1 MSIIDSFDLS
11 TNAIVEPNCLVRP
24 IDNFPE
30 TVIATFKSEII
41 EELIKNYNVKV
52 IDKLSG
58 GFTIPIYKIDYA
70 GKEIAMYQTLIGG
83 AGTAGLLEEVIV
95 KGGRKIL
102 FFGSCGTLDKS
113 LSEGHLIIPIAAY
126 RDEGVSYHYLPN
138 GDYINV
144 KTAKKLSVIFDELEL
159 PYIMSKTWTT
169 DALYR
174 ETGKNMNDRKAEG
187 CLAVDM
193 ECASIMAVSEFRGVD
208 AYQFLY
214 AEDNLDA
221 SEWEARSMGR
231 LSQNEFEKYLNIAIE
246 VASKL

>member
-1 MSIIDSFDLS
+1 MSIIDSFDISSKAML
-11 TNAIVEPNCLVRP
+11 EPSCIAKP
-24 IDNFPE
+24 IENFPE
-30 TVIATFKSEII
+30 TVIVTFKSEII
-41 EELIKNYNVKV
+41 DELIKNYDVKI

-58 GFTIPIYKIDYA
+58 GFTIPIYKINYA
-70 GKEIAMYQTLIGG
+70 GKEIAIYQTLIGG

-113 LSEGHLIIPIAAY
+113 LSEGHLIIPTAAY
-126 RDEGVSYHYLPN
+126 RDEGVSYHYMAE
-138 GDYINV
+138 GDYVDV
-144 KTAKKLSVIFDELEL
+144 KTAKKLSRIFEEMQL
-159 PYIMSKTWTT
+159 PYIMAKTWTT
-169 DALYR
+169 DAFYR
-174 ETGKNMNDRKAEG
+174 ETEKNMKARKLEG
-187 CLAVDM
+187 CLTVDM
-193 ECASIMAVSEFRGVD
+193 ECASIMAVSEFRGIE

-221 SEWEARSMGR
+221 SQWESRSMGR